1 MHTAR
6 SRAFRRTPATLSP
19 RSRNAHVQIVP
30 CSRSLSAYPARPETG
45 AGLRAPYP
53 DAPVSASALHC
64 SWSQAWTIRCC
75 ARRHGGVANKK
86 LVSQA
91 KGAAALVR
99 AMHDFEAREQLQV
112 EACAALA
119 NLAAGD
125 AACKQGVADAMG
137 ASAMCHAMGAH
148 PDSDE
153 VQQQGCRGLLNL
165 STGGGKCERAVM
177 DAKGAKMAVAAMLR
191 HPADPGVQW
200 LGDPSVGQSG
210 HASAL
215 GLVARSGRP
224 PGPNSPRSPGCG
236 MPRMTAC
243 PSLRRAGCRVLANV
257 ACGPSDGRV
266 AVRLASGAEA
276 VCATMQ
282 THTVLPHQLEA
293 CRALAFIV
301 GWQVSRRA
309 PTFLAGWQRWLGVP
323 PPWTGPARR
332 MRTQRPPFALQAAG
346 DANDKE
352 SVRATDAPALVVKAM
367 CDFPLQDDLQE
378 IALGV
383 LVGLSQGDAKCK
395 QAVKEAAK
403 GQDGTSQGLRCEL
416 AGVPCLTV
424 AFGWLCPRLL
434 RAANST
440 PHSLTL
446 HAGLALAP
454 PPSLYSVSQLQET
467 HSNPLSR

>member
-1 MHTAR
+1 MPVEGRPRGSSTQGVSAAAITSATPLQLPSLISNFATKS
-6 SRAFRRTPATLSP
+6 SRMAEKCFLRWKELEYEGSAEGLNNMKIMAEVGAAPSVISVMDAHGSQPGIQEDACHALATLS
-19 RSRNAHVQIVP
+19 
-30 CSRSLSAYPARPETG
+30 
-45 AGLRAPYP
+45 
-53 DAPVSASALHC
+53 
-64 SWSQAWTIRCC
+64 
-75 ARRHGGVANKK
+75 HGGVANKK

-99 AMHDFEAREQLQV
+99 AMQDFEAREQLQV

-200 LGDPSVGQSG
+200 LG
-210 HASAL
+210 
-215 GLVARSGRP
+215 
-224 PGPNSPRSPGCG
+224 
-236 MPRMTAC
+236 
-243 PSLRRAGCRVLANV
+243 CRVLANV

-282 THTVLPHQLEA
+282 THTALPHQLEA
-293 CRALAFIV
+293 CRALAFI
-301 GWQVSRRA
+301 
-309 PTFLAGWQRWLGVP
+309 
-323 PPWTGPARR
+323 
-332 MRTQRPPFALQAAG
+332 AAG

-395 QAVKEAAK
+395 QAVKEAAR
-403 GQDGTSQGLRCEL
+403 GLGTGPTTKLVQ
-416 AGVPCLTV
+416 
-424 AFGWLCPRLL
+424 RLS
-434 RAANST
+434 AT
-440 PHSLTL
+440 
-446 HAGLALAP
+446 GDALQ
-454 PPSLYSVSQLQET
+454 SSVKMM
-467 HSNPLSR
+467 NNNI

>member
-1 MHTAR
+1 M
-6 SRAFRRTPATLSP
+6 
-19 RSRNAHVQIVP
+19 
-30 CSRSLSAYPARPETG
+30 
-45 AGLRAPYP
+45 
-53 DAPVSASALHC
+53 APVSASALHC
-64 SWSQAWTIRCC
+64 SWSQACTIRCC

-99 AMHDFEAREQLQV
+99 AMQDFEAREQLQV

-215 GLVARSGRP
+215 GRVARSGRP
-224 PGPNSPRSPGCG
+224 PGPNSPRSPGYG
-236 MPRMTAC
+236 KPRMTAC

-282 THTVLPHQLEA
+282 THTALPHQLEA

-301 GWQVSRRA
+301 GLASFQKGSHVS
-309 PTFLAGWQRWLGVP
+309 
-323 PPWTGPARR
+323 
-332 MRTQRPPFALQAAG
+332 
-346 DANDKE
+346 
-352 SVRATDAPALVVKAM
+352 
-367 CDFPLQDDLQE
+367 
-378 IALGV
+378 
-383 LVGLSQGDAKCK
+383 
-395 QAVKEAAK
+395 
-403 GQDGTSQGLRCEL
+403 
-416 AGVPCLTV
+416 
-424 AFGWLCPRLL
+424 GWLAAVGARPRCQ
-434 RAANST
+434 
-440 PHSLTL
+440 P
-446 HAGLALAP
+446 G
-454 PPSLYSVSQLQET
+454 
-467 HSNPLSR
+467 